1 MLGRATGGNDANTPI
16 APRLAAC
23 GANEYTRRP
32 MPSSLLEPIAAGQ
45 TRFHLQGLAPD
56 GRGIAVGRETLLVFP
71 TLDRL
76 VAFLGAYSEEASL
89 DDLIPS
95 MTLERARREGGG
107 QALLLRCAGGD
118 SFVLDRLARMATA
131 VTGQLYTGSG
141 TVFVRSRD
149 RYAPF
154 GYDLAAAS
162 PAARGSGQ
170 RGGDEVLAVDHEF
183 QARYRA
189 ADRLDPVELIQRLQL
204 RNVPLPPGGVA
215 DSPDLCGLLDM
226 ALVLVAPGLSDRV
239 LSYLWGNQVVMGGV
253 RVALAGERRASLL
266 LRLRQPSGQ
275 MLAVLQG
282 IPGVELLVPVSP
294 RAAVELGWRHPIH
307 LASASS
313 CLPGDEMYLF
323 RGRVGRVERLEG
335 APQFIDGVHL
345 VHSEVVARPLA
356 PGDARAVPT
365 TALQVALRLR
375 PSVGAREPRG
385 ALLRWDQATLL
396 RRLVYLIPPTALAA
410 ARLAVL
416 PQGLLVLTGSSLGG
430 AGAGLAAGVGAAALI
445 PLGTRI
451 VEVAPGVLVPDGFE
465 LWPRVRPQL
474 VRELLG
480 LKTDDHALFLAG
492 DAEPLRL
499 RPEHLTPLDAAMISR
514 LELAIAEP
522 SATELAAHVELPGG
536 PSSIANQHLGRF
548 ALWGFGRVEGVDMG
562 PTAALPAPGRPDRGE
577 S

>member
-1 MLGRATGGNDANTPI
+1 MAT
-16 APRLAAC
+16 
-23 GANEYTRRP
+23 
-32 MPSSLLEPIAAGQ
+32 SLLEPIAAGQ

-71 TLDRL
+71 SLDRL
-76 VAFLGAYSEEASL
+76 VAFLGAYSEECSL
-89 DDLIPS
+89 DELIPS
-95 MTLERARREGGG
+95 LTIERARRDGGG
-107 QALLLRCAGGD
+107 TALLLRCAGGD
-118 SFVLDRLARMATA
+118 SFALDRLARMTTA
-131 VTGQLYTGSG
+131 VHGQLYTGSG

-149 RYAPF
+149 RFAPF

-162 PAARGSGQ
+162 PAARGGQ
-170 RGGDEVLAVDHEF
+170 RTSDEVLAVDHDF

-189 ADRLDPVELIQRLQL
+189 ADRIDPVELIQRLQL
-204 RNVPLPPGGVA
+204 RAVPLPPGGLA
-215 DSPDLCGLLDM
+215 ESPDLCGLGDM

-239 LSYLWGNQVVMGGV
+239 LSYLWGNQVSMGGV

-266 LRLRQPSGQ
+266 LRLNQPSGQ

-282 IPGVELLVPVSP
+282 IPGVELLVPISP

-313 CLPGDEMYLF
+313 CLLGDEMYLF

-335 APQFIDGVHL
+335 APIWIKGANL
-345 VHSEVVARPLA
+345 VASEVVARTSP
-356 PGDARAVPT
+356 PGDARGVAT
-365 TALQVALRLR
+365 KALQVALRLR
-375 PSVGAREPRG
+375 PSAGAREPRG
-385 ALLRWDQATLL
+385 ALLRWDQAALL
-396 RRLVYLIPPTALAA
+396 RKLVYLIPPTALAA

-451 VEVAPGVLVPDGFE
+451 VEVAPGVLVPDGSE

-480 LKTDDHALFLAG
+480 LDAADHALFLPG
-492 DAEPLRL
+492 DGEPLRL
-499 RPEHLTPLDAAMISR
+499 TPDRLIPLDAAMISR

-522 SATELAAHVELPGG
+522 SASEMVADASRPAG
-536 PSSIANQHLGRF
+536 PSAIVNHHLGRF

-562 PTAALPAPGRPDRGE
+562 PTAALAASDSKQGPEP
-577 S
+577 

>member
-1 MLGRATGGNDANTPI
+1 MAT
-16 APRLAAC
+16 
-23 GANEYTRRP
+23 
-32 MPSSLLEPIAAGQ
+32 SLLEPIAAGQ

-71 TLDRL
+71 SLDRL
-76 VAFLGAYSEEASL
+76 VAFLGAYSEECSL
-89 DDLIPS
+89 DDLLPS
-95 MTLERARREGGG
+95 MTLERARRDGGG

-118 SFVLDRLARMATA
+118 SFALDRLARMTTA
-131 VTGQLYTGSG
+131 VHGQLYTGSG

-162 PAARGSGQ
+162 PAARGGQ
-170 RGGDEVLAVDHEF
+170 RTSDEVLAVDHDF

-204 RNVPLPPGGVA
+204 RAVPLPPGGLGE
-215 DSPDLCGLLDM
+215 SPDLCGLGDM

-239 LSYLWGNQVVMGGV
+239 LSYLWGNQVAMGGV

-266 LRLRQPSGQ
+266 LRLNQPSGQ
-275 MLAVLQG
+275 ILAVLQG
-282 IPGVELLVPVSP
+282 IPGVELLVPISP

-313 CLPGDEMYLF
+313 VLLGDEMYLF

-335 APQFIDGVHL
+335 APIWIKGQNL
-345 VHSEVVARPLA
+345 VASEVVARTSP
-356 PGDARAVPT
+356 PGDARGVAT
-365 TALQVALRLR
+365 KALQVALRLR
-375 PSVGAREPRG
+375 PSAGAREPRG
-385 ALLRWDQATLL
+385 ALLRWDQAGLL
-396 RRLVYLIPPTALAA
+396 RKLVYLIPPTALAA

-451 VEVAPGVLVPDGFE
+451 VEVAPGVLVPDGSE

-480 LKTDDHALFLAG
+480 LDAADHALFLPG
-492 DAEPLRL
+492 DGEPLRL
-499 RPEHLTPLDAAMISR
+499 TPDRLIPLDAAMISR

-522 SATELAAHVELPGG
+522 SAGELATMNERPAG
-536 PSSIANQHLGRF
+536 PSAIVNHHLGRF
-548 ALWGFGRVEGVDMG
+548 ALWGFGRVDNVDLG
-562 PTAALPAPGRPDRGE
+562 PTPALPAPGSHRDSE
-577 S
+577 T

>member
-1 MLGRATGGNDANTPI
+1 MA
-16 APRLAAC
+16 
-23 GANEYTRRP
+23 
-32 MPSSLLEPIAAGQ
+32 SSLLEPIAAGQ

-71 TLDRL
+71 SLDRL
-76 VAFLGAYSEEASL
+76 VAFLGAYSEECSL

-95 MTLERARREGGG
+95 LTLERARRDGGG

-118 SFVLDRLARMATA
+118 SFALDRLARMTTA
-131 VTGQLYTGSG
+131 VHGQLYTGSG
-141 TVFVRSRD
+141 AVFVRSRD
-149 RYAPF
+149 RFAPF
-154 GYDLAAAS
+154 GYDLTS
-162 PAARGSGQ
+162 PAAQTAGRGAQ
-170 RGGDEVLAVDHEF
+170 PRTADEVLAVDHDF

-189 ADRLDPVELIQRLQL
+189 VDRLDPVELIQRLQL
-204 RNVPLPPGGVA
+204 RAVPLPPGGLA
-215 DSPDLCGLLDM
+215 ESPDLCGLSDM

-239 LSYLWGNQVVMGGV
+239 LSYLWANQCVMAGV
-253 RVALAGERRASLL
+253 RIALAGERRPSLL
-266 LRLRQPSGQ
+266 LRLRSPSAQ
-275 MLAVLQG
+275 MLSVLQG

-323 RGRVGRVERLEG
+323 RGRVARVERLES
-335 APQFIDGVHL
+335 APQFIEGTYL
-345 VHSEVVARPLA
+345 VRSEVVARTSE
-356 PGDARAVPT
+356 PGDARSLSTKP
-365 TALQVALRLR
+365 LQVALRLR
-375 PSVGAREPRG
+375 PSASAREPRG
-385 ALLRWDQATLL
+385 ALLRWEQAPLL

-451 VEVAPGVLVPDGFE
+451 VEVAPGVLVPDGYE

-480 LKTDDHALFLAG
+480 LEASDHALFLAG
-492 DAEPLRL
+492 DEGPLRL
-499 RPEHLTPLDAAMISR
+499 RPDHLVPLDAAMISR

-522 SATELAAHVELPGG
+522 SANEMANVDAPAG
-536 PSSIANQHLGRF
+536 PPSIVNQHLGRF
-548 ALWGFGRVEGVDMG
+548 ALWGFGRVEGVDLGSTAG
-562 PTAALPAPGRPDRGE
+562 PAALTSGSDGERGE
-577 S
+577 